1 MRAEHRNGNNGN
13 HCCFDDCCLW
23 PDCRTCLD
31 EAIRKPI
38 DQFFS
43 VGDALMV
50 LFVCAILATII
61 AAVAGLLIAR
71 SLAKLKAA

>member
-1 MRAEHRNGNNGN
+1 
-13 HCCFDDCCLW
+13 
-23 PDCRTCLD
+23 LD